1 MSACVRRMVENLR
14 SNIKSGDFGGGFI
27 FEAIDPLRLDDI
39 VLKKPGI
46 TGKDTNVLAQGIS
59 NFVIDKLSY
68 DPERVLMDVILTV
81 PRIRV
86 IGDYVNNFNLGFIN
100 HRSEGKFKAQL
111 VNLKLRFGFKGH
123 HVQRNGETYMKID
136 SVMVIPKITQ
146 IKIRLDN
153 VFPGNEA
160 LSETINGFLNENV
173 DLVVSDIEV
182 SIKSTIRES
191 FYKDLYY
198 K

>member
-1 MSACVRRMVENLR
+1 MVENLR
-14 SNIKSGDFGGGFI
+14 SNIRSGDFGSGFS
-27 FEAIDPLRLDDI
+27 FDALDPLRLDDI
-39 VLKKPGI
+39 MLRKPGL
-46 TGKDTNVLAQGIS
+46 TGRDTNVLAQGIS

-68 DPERVLMDVILTV
+68 DPEKVLMDVIITV
-81 PRIRV
+81 PKIRV

-123 HVQRNGETYMKID
+123 QVQRNGETYMKID
-136 SVMVIPKITQ
+136 SVIVTPKITH

-160 LSETINGFLNENV
+160 LGETINGFLNENV
-173 DLVVSDIEV
+173 DLVVPDIEV
-182 SIKSTIRES
+182 SIKSTIRE
-191 FYKDLYY
+191 
-198 K
+198 

>member
-1 MSACVRRMVENLR
+1 MVENLR
-14 SNIKSGDFGGGFI
+14 SNIKSGEFGGGLNFD
-27 FEAIDPLRLDDI
+27 ALDPLRLDDI
-39 VLKKPGI
+39 VLRKPGL

-68 DPERVLMDVILTV
+68 DPEKVMMDVIVTV
-81 PRIRV
+81 PRIHV

-100 HRSEGKFKAQL
+100 HRSQGKFKAQL

-123 HVQRNGETYMKID
+123 QVQRNGETYMKID
-136 SVMVIPKITQ
+136 SVFVMPKITQ

-153 VFPGNEA
+153 IFPGNEA
-160 LSETINGFLNENV
+160 LGETIIGFLNENV
-173 DLVVSDIEV
+173 DLVVPDIEV

-191 FYKDLYY
+191 FYKNVYCRCG
-198 K
+198 